1 MTVSGIINNDEIG
14 ITYDTVY
21 TSKDVAETITVK
33 IEDVK
38 FDDSHEK
45 NVCYEIKSFPS
56 EASGG
61 TVLEEQITSVVIT
74 SDPVLRD
81 DNGKQIEYTYG
92 DKLNLNRGAVTVEY
106 DSGRSGRFLRKRA
119 KYSKKDG
126 DVERCRIVVYSFG
139 TAFYRAFRWRG
150 TEN

>member
-45 NVCYEIKSFPS
+45 NVCYEIKSYPS
-56 EASGG
+56 EVQVVQFLKNRLQ
-61 TVLEEQITSVVIT
+61 VL
-74 SDPVLRD
+74 L
-81 DNGKQIEYTYG
+81 
-92 DKLNLNRGAVTVEY
+92 
-106 DSGRSGRFLRKRA
+106 
-119 KYSKKDG
+119 
-126 DVERCRIVVYSFG
+126 
-139 TAFYRAFRWRG
+139 
-150 TEN
+150 